1 MGSQVK
7 VEGVVEKDR
16 RVIKDIQVN
25 QELMDF
31 QAYMERL

>member
-7 VEGVVEKDR
+7 VEGLVEKDR
-16 RVIKDIQVN
+16 RVIKDIHVN
-25 QELMDF
+25 